1 MHDYDGQPP
10 ALPTTV
16 GIAYPSKGDF
26 RFFDPEAR
34 GIKPDLIKSTISLLV
49 TI

>member
-1 MHDYDGQPP
+1 MI
-10 ALPTTV
+10 TTV
-16 GIAYPSKGDF
+16 NPQLSRQPSDRFPPSKGDF

>member
-10 ALPTTV
+10 AIPTAV
-16 GIAYPSKGDF
+16 RIACPSKGGF